1 MKISSNYVIR
11 EIAGDYIIVPIGQ
24 AVFDFQGLITVN
36 EIGAFIWKLLQEND
50 LTLNEI
56 ETAIKDEYEVESS
69 IVKKDVIDF
78 LNQLIKY
85 RISLNDDNVVG
96 EMFNEKEV

>member
-24 AVFDFQGLITVN
+24 AIFDFLGLITVN

-56 ETAIKDEYEVESS
+56 ETAIKDEYEVEPS

-85 RISLNDDNVVG
+85 RILLNDDKVVG

>member
-24 AVFDFQGLITVN
+24 AIFDFQGLITVN

-56 ETAIKDEYEVESS
+56 ETAIKDEYEVEPS

-85 RISLNDDNVVG
+85 RILLNDDKVVG
-96 EMFNEKEV
+96 EMFNEEEV

>member
-11 EIAGDYIIVPIGQ
+11 EIAGDYITVPIGQ

-69 IVKKDVIDF
+69 IVKKDVIYF

-85 RISLNDDNVVG
+85 RILLNDDKVVG

>member
-24 AVFDFQGLITVN
+24 AIFDFQGLITVN

-56 ETAIKDEYEVESS
+56 ETAIKDEYEVEPS

-85 RISLNDDNVVG
+85 RILLNDDKVVG

>member
-24 AVFDFQGLITVN
+24 AIFDFQGLITVN

-69 IVKKDVIDF
+69 VVKKDVIDF

-85 RISLNDDNVVG
+85 RILLNDDKVVG

>member
-85 RISLNDDNVVG
+85 RILLNDDKVVG

>member
-85 RISLNDDNVVG
+85 RILLNDDKVVG
-96 EMFNEKEV
+96 EMFNEEEV

>member
-69 IVKKDVIDF
+69 IVKKDVIVF

-85 RISLNDDNVVG
+85 RILLNDDKVVG

>member
-24 AVFDFQGLITVN
+24 AIFDFQGLITVN
-36 EIGAFIWKLLQEND
+36 EIGAFIWELLQEND

-56 ETAIKDEYEVESS
+56 ETAIKDEYEVEPS

-85 RISLNDDNVVG
+85 RILLNDDKVVG
-96 EMFNEKEV
+96 EMFNEEEV

>member
-36 EIGAFIWKLLQEND
+36 EIGALL
-50 LTLNEI
+50 
-56 ETAIKDEYEVESS
+56 V
-69 IVKKDVIDF
+69 
-78 LNQLIKY
+78 
-85 RISLNDDNVVG
+85 
-96 EMFNEKEV
+96 

>member
-69 IVKKDVIDF
+69 VVKKDVIDF

-85 RISLNDDNVVG
+85 RILLNDDKVVG

>member
-78 LNQLIKY
+78 L
-85 RISLNDDNVVG
+85 
-96 EMFNEKEV
+96 

>member
-56 ETAIKDEYEVESS
+56 ETAIKDECEVESS

-85 RISLNDDNVVG
+85 RILLNDDKVVG

>member
-69 IVKKDVIDF
+69 IVKNDVIDF

-85 RISLNDDNVVG
+85 RILLNDDKVVG

>member
-24 AVFDFQGLITVN
+24 AIFDFQGLITDN

-85 RISLNDDNVVG
+85 RILLNDDKVVG

>member
-24 AVFDFQGLITVN
+24 AIFDFQGLITVN

-85 RISLNDDNVVG
+85 RILLNDDKVVG
-96 EMFNEKEV
+96 EMFNEEEV

>member
-69 IVKKDVIDF
+69 LVKKDVIDF

-85 RISLNDDNVVG
+85 RILLNDDKVVG

>member
-56 ETAIKDEYEVESS
+56 ETAIKDEYEVEPS

-85 RISLNDDNVVG
+85 RILLNDDKVVG
-96 EMFNEKEV
+96 EMFNEEEV

>member
-56 ETAIKDEYEVESS
+56 ETAIKDEYEVEPS

-78 LNQLIKY
+78 FNQLIKY
-85 RISLNDDNVVG
+85 RILLNDDKVVG

>member
-11 EIAGDYIIVPIGQ
+11 EIAGDYIIVSIGQ
-24 AVFDFQGLITVN
+24 AIFDFQGLITVN

-85 RISLNDDNVVG
+85 RILLNDDKVVG

>member
-56 ETAIKDEYEVESS
+56 ETAIKDEYEVEPS

-85 RISLNDDNVVG
+85 RILLNDDKVVG

>member
-24 AVFDFQGLITVN
+24 AIFDFQGLITVN

-85 RISLNDDNVVG
+85 RILLNDDKVVG